1 MYDWRKPFPRVAA
14 IQNRLGALV
23 AILYANPS
31 QEIACGYFQAQLES
45 HHWNLLT
52 YVSDIIT
59 CFRVIGSSSTFW
71 TRFALYFGFGRFSTS
86 SICSMEFGICGST

>member
-52 YVSDIIT
+52 YVSDIIV
-59 CFRVIGSSSTFW
+59 CFRVSGSSSTFW
-71 TRFALYFGFGRFSTS
+71 TRFALQFSIGRFSTS